1 MIALI
6 GVRTGDVFYEKKAC
20 LPDWVSPSC
29 YFDAIPQSNATGE
42 SESDFPHRPVQEP
55 SMRSCDLGHH
65 WPNEEDVMAKN
76 NWGQLFLLV
85 FIVDQLR
92 LHTTD

>member
-1 MIALI
+1 MKRKHAYL
-6 GVRTGDVFYEKKAC
+6 TGCRHLVILMLSHKAMR
-20 LPDWVSPSC
+20 
-29 YFDAIPQSNATGE
+29 E
-42 SESDFPHRPVQEP
+42 DFPHRPVQEP